1 MANEGQ
7 RILEFLHRQQLYLR
21 AKIQHGRRHLDS
33 KIRRNTYFVF
43 VDGSFRSGVGIGY
56 GAVIIK
62 QGRVVQQIVGNC
74 SEKDNAVQSLGEFTA
89 VIKSIEWCEQRHSKK
104 VIIHYDCEGIKHLA
118 NRYRPHVNKAKLQ
131 EAYRNYHMFMKPR
144 MSTTGCQIELRKV
157 KAHSCDFLNNWADRL
172 AKMGLYRLTLAQVR
186 KETLP
191 RHTAKALLRMITKI
205 EANPLEVQ
213 YV

>member
-1 MANEGQ
+1 MTIEGE
-7 RILEFLHRQQLYLR
+7 RSLEFLHRQHLYLR
-21 AKIQHGRRHLDS
+21 AKIQHAHRHLDS
-33 KIRRNTYFVF
+33 RIRRNTYFVF

-62 QGRVVQQIVGNC
+62 KGRVVQQIVGNC
-74 SEKDNAVQSLGEFTA
+74 SETNNAVQSLGEFTA
-89 VIKSIEWCEQRHSKK
+89 VIKSIEWCEQRHSRKI
-104 VIIHYDCEGIKHLA
+104 IIHYDCEGIKHLA
-118 NRYRPHVNKAKLQ
+118 NRFRPHTNKVRFQ
-131 EAYRNYHMFMKPR
+131 EAYRNYHTFMKSR
-144 MSTTGCQIELRKV
+144 LSTSGCQIKLRKV

-186 KETLP
+186 KENLP
-191 RHTAKALLRMITKI
+191 RHTGKALLRMISTI